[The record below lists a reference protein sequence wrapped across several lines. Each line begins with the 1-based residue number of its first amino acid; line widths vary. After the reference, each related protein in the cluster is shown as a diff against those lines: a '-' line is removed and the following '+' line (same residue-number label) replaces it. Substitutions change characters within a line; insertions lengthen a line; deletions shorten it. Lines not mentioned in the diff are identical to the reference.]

1 LRFDP
6 NPGVGRVVAIG
17 ALLFMEAL
25 LLNLL
30 AVLQQGRMPTAV
42 EWATFLTIALLQLV
56 TYLLGFLRRE
66 EKIERR

>member
-17 ALLFMEAL
+17 TLLFLEAL

-42 EWATFLTIALLQLV
+42 EWTTFVTIALLQLV
-56 TYLLGFLRRE
+56 TYLLGFLRMEGKTEGR
-66 EKIERR
+66 

>member
-6 NPGVGRVVAIG
+6 NPDVGRVVTIG
-17 ALLFMEAL
+17 TLLFLEAL

-42 EWATFLTIALLQLV
+42 EWTTFLTIALLQLV

-66 EKIERR
+66 EKTEGR

>member
-17 ALLFMEAL
+17 ILLFLEAL

-30 AVLQQGRMPTAV
+30 AVLQQGRMPSAV
-42 EWATFLTIALLQLV
+42 EWTTFVTIALLQLV
-56 TYLLGFLRRE
+56 TYMLGFLRRE
-66 EKIERR
+66 EKTEGR